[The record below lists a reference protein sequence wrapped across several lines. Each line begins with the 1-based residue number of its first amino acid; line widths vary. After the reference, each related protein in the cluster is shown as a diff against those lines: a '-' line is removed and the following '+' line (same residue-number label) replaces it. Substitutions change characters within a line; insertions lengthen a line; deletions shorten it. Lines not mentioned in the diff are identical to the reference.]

1 MFFGLP
7 ATWLHGFDSKS
18 DNPIIHGFGVPLRW
32 GGVDSPPVLL
42 FLMDPRGLK
51 KVILLSSSR
60 EKNYRLYTVITVDWL
75 PAGSFS
81 LNTPAGVSDSS
92 RPVHPGPS
100 AGPVLRLD
108 GG

>member
-1 MFFGLP
+1 MYACIWHRSRMIQIWISPSPPTTLP
-7 ATWLHGFDSKS
+7 RAAG
-18 DNPIIHGFGVPLRW
+18 PAPPPQ
-32 GGVDSPPVLL
+32 PPVLL